1 MQTIGLR
8 VHMVGIGGAGMSS
21 LARYLRDGQALVTGS
36 DSRRSSIFES
46 LAREGFQVAANQ
58 DSSNVDRRAD
68 LAIHTAAVSAQN
80 PEMRACIEQGIP
92 VLKYS
97 EMLGRIME
105 NHLGIAVAGTH
116 GKTTVAAMTAFLL
129 RQCGLDPSFVIGGDA
144 ACLGDVG
151 GARGSGKHLVVEACE
166 FSRSFLDLKPSVA
179 VITNIEEDHL
189 DYYRDLDDLREAF
202 GDFIG
207 RCREGAELIASDS
220 IPDLD
225 RLAESFT
232 GEVLTFGFSEQA
244 VFRAVDLSFDRARS
258 TFDLNIRGDAVG
270 SLRISRPGRHN
281 VLNALAAVAAALR
294 AGCAL
299 EQIRGALPAFEG
311 VARRM
316 EMRGRFGSITLYSDY
331 AHHPSEI
338 ACVSE
343 SLRLVH
349 PGQRLVT
356 VYQAHQR
363 TRTAHFLGGLAAT
376 LAAFDLALVVETF
389 SVREQNVDHLPG
401 GRELSDAVANRN
413 GQSYFIGTKEDAQE
427 KILSYLKR
435 DDVLVLMGAGDIDE
449 IAQSLG
455 ETLRSL

>member
-1 MQTIGLR
+1 MQTQGLR

-36 DSRRSSIFES
+36 DSRRSSIFDS
-46 LAREGFQVAANQ
+46 LAREGFRIAAHQ
-58 DSSNVDRRAD
+58 DSSNVDQGAD
-68 LAIHTAAVSAQN
+68 VAVHTAAVSTQN
-80 PEMRACIEQGIP
+80 PEMRACVERGIP
-92 VLKYS
+92 LLKYS

-144 ACLGDVG
+144 SCLGDVG
-151 GARGSGKHLVVEACE
+151 GARGTGEHLVVEACE
-166 FSRSFLDLKPSVA
+166 FSRSFLDLDPSMA
-179 VITNIEEDHL
+179 IITNIEEDHL
-189 DYYRDLDDLREAF
+189 DYYRDLDDLRDAF
-202 GDFIG
+202 GDFVG
-207 RCREGAELIASDS
+207 RCREGSDLIACDS

-225 RLAESFT
+225 RLAKSFT
-232 GEVLTFGFSEQA
+232 GEILTFGFSPKA
-244 VFRAVDLSFDRARS
+244 VYRAVDLRFDRDGS
-258 TFDLNIRGDAVG
+258 TFDLQIRGDSVG

-281 VLNALAAVAAALR
+281 VLNALAAVTAALR

-299 EQIRGALPAFEG
+299 EQIRGTLPAFEG

-363 TRTAHFLGGLAAT
+363 TRTAHFLDGLAAT
-376 LAAFDLALVVETF
+376 LSAFDLALVVETF
-389 SVREQNVDHLPG
+389 SVREKNVAHLPG
-401 GRELSDAVANRN
+401 GRELSDAVTERN
-413 GQSYFIGTKEDAQE
+413 GRSFFVGPKENAQE
-427 KILSYLKR
+427 RILSFLKK

-449 IAQSLG
+449 ITQSLG
-455 ETLRSL
+455 EALRCL